1 MLYGL
6 SLMAAER
13 GTGRVQRFPVA
24 GYQPHQ
30 GAFPQR
36 RQGITPPPPRKTAL
50 RASTVRSCRDRKCGG
65 NLQSGR
71 PEAISWRPSRTA
83 QNRIGGLE

>member
-13 GTGRVQRFPVA
+13 GTGRVQRVRVA
-24 GYQPHQ
+24 GHQQHQ

-36 RQGITPPPPRKTAL
+36 RQGDNTTPAPKNR
-50 RASTVRSCRDRKCGG
+50 STGIR
-65 NLQSGR
+65 
-71 PEAISWRPSRTA
+71 
-83 QNRIGGLE
+83 

>member
-50 RASTVRSCRDRKCGG
+50 RAFCEVVPRQKMTETCNRAARRRFRGDRA
-65 NLQSGR
+65 GR
-71 PEAISWRPSRTA
+71 LKTA
-83 QNRIGGLE
+83 